1 MKKLILA
8 SASKRRYDILKNVGY
23 DFDVIVSDFDED
35 SVDEPTPHE
44 LVIKLSRLKAL
55 AVLSDACAGSV
66 VLASDTVVELDGAI
80 LGKPKDKNDAY
91 RMLRSLS
98 AKTHNVYTGVCII
111 EAESGSEISFYE
123 KCVVHMSFISD
134 EEIYK
139 YIETAQPMDK
149 AGSYGI
155 QGAGALFVSGIEGDY
170 FAVCGLPVSRVY
182 KSLKEFGVL
191 PILRD
196 VEYL

>member
-1 MKKLILA
+1 M
-8 SASKRRYDILKNVGY
+8 KNVGY
-23 DFDVIVSDFDED
+23 DFDVIISDFDED
-35 SVDEPTPHE
+35 SVDEPTPGE

-55 AVLSDACAGSV
+55 AVLSNAIEGAV

-80 LGKPKDKNDAY
+80 LGKPNDKGDAY

-111 EAESGSEISFYE
+111 EAESGREISFYE

-134 EEIYK
+134 EEIHK
-139 YIETAQPMDK
+139 YIETGQPMDK

-155 QGAGALFVSGIEGDY
+155 QGVGALFVSAIEGDY

-182 KSLKEFGVL
+182 RSLKEFGVF
-191 PILRD
+191 PTFRD
-196 VEYL
+196 VDYL